1 MKRLLF
7 FCIPILLSASL
18 CFSGYAQKKSDTINR
33 KEDSIYMK
41 RENYVLSARTKLTIF
56 IFCTRYLNGK
66 LFTNPG
72 VDNYYFP
79 ITPLNIG
86 LGFSHKWLAVNI
98 AILSPKLG
106 KNNYDNSQS
115 KYQNFNL
122 QALAYTPKYGLDILY
137 SQNKGYFLGNYNGYV
152 DVAGAPDKT
161 PYFDMKTN
169 RFTIN
174 LLRIFNPI
182 KYSMNATMIGGE
194 MQKKSSS
201 SFILNTSFSLSTFK
215 MSDSIPPFILAQM
228 NQDAIFKAGDF
239 YSISVLPGYGFT
251 WIINK
256 KFYLGIIPSIG
267 PSLQYKLMTFEDDHE
282 NKVAVSY
289 RILAKA
295 GAGFHAKR
303 WTAGLSVLYDNER
316 YHLASK
322 TNIFNNNGKVIF
334 KVGYKINVPKW
345 SKGLSKK
352 MSTMQNSVE
361 HTLHNF

>member
-1 MKRLLF
+1 MKIVF
-7 FCIPILLSASL
+7 SISL
-18 CFSGYAQKKSDTINR
+18 YIFLCVQFGFQAYAQK
-33 KEDSIYMK
+33 DSKRFDEQDSMYAK
-41 RENYVLSARTKLTIF
+41 RENYVLSARSKLTIF
-56 IFCTRYLNGK
+56 IFSTRYLNGK

-72 VDNYYFP
+72 INNYYFP

-98 AILSPKLG
+98 AILSPKIG
-106 KNNYDNSQS
+106 KNNYDNDQA

-137 SQNKGYFLGNYNGYV
+137 SKNKGYFLGNYNGYV
-152 DVAGAPDKT
+152 DVTGAPDKT

-201 SFILNTSFSLSTFK
+201 SFIINSSFSLSTFK
-215 MSDSIPPFILAQM
+215 MSDSIPQFILDQM

-239 YSISVLPGYGFT
+239 YSISILPGYGFT

-256 KFYLGIIPSIG
+256 RFYFGIIPAVG
-267 PSLQYKLMTFEDDHE
+267 PSLQYKSMTFEHDHE
-282 NKVAVSY
+282 NKFALSY
-289 RILAKA
+289 RVLAKA

-303 WTAGLSVLYDNER
+303 WTAGLSVLYDNEM

-322 TNIFNNNGKVIF
+322 TNIFNNNGKIIF

-345 SKGLSKK
+345 GKGISKK
-352 MSTMQNSVE
+352 MTDVQKRAE